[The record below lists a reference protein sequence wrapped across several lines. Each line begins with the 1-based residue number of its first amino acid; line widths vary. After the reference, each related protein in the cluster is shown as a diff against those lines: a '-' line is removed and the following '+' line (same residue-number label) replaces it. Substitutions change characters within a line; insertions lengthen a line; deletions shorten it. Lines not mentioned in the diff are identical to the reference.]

1 MIEISQG
8 VQLAREFLSSNPEA
22 AEVPLVVDRASM
34 TVHDGFL
41 VVPCNSEEFLRT
53 EQFEHMVI
61 GCTPVRVDL
70 KTGECRFLTLDET
83 MEFDL
88 QDPGNHTA

>member
-1 MIEISQG
+1 MIDIPQG
-8 VQLAREFLSSNPEA
+8 VQLAEEFLASNPGA
-22 AEVPLVVDRASM
+22 AEVPLVVDRANV

-53 EQFEHMVI
+53 ERFEHMVI

-83 MEFDL
+83 MKFDL
-88 QDPGNHTA
+88 